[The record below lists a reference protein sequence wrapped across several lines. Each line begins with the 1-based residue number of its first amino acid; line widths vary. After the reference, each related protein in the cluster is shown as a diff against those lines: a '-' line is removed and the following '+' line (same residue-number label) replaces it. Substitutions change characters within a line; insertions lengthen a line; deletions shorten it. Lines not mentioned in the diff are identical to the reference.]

1 MSLTQQQQQ
10 VVDYLKG
17 APSDTTVKINAIAGS
32 GKTHTLV
39 AISKALNPTNGLYLA
54 YNKSIATEAAQK
66 FPRSVECKTTH
77 SLAYGNTVR
86 PLKLKVGFFSYKSIT
101 EKISYDSKLELIEL
115 IREFCLS
122 EYVDF
127 HDFSAELQLTPFME
141 SLCLKYLDL
150 MGSGKIECTHDFYLK
165 LFHILLAT
173 NEIEMEP
180 LDLLTVDECVVG
192 RTGIKTNE
200 GVKSIVNLY
209 NMQQKGL
216 PLPKAK
222 SFNKDTKQFEYKEI
236 AKVHNNG
243 KKETFKVT
251 TTSKVSLKATAGH
264 KVLTQ
269 HGYKEVKDLVPY
281 KDYILSD
288 TLDNLR
294 AAKLLNSDQYQIILG
309 GYLGDGSLIQEKPN
323 VNCYSMRFTQGEAQ
337 LDYLSW
343 KLTAFESLATKLT
356 HSGYTGKLSIH
367 QTTQVPNFILD
378 SDPFTEILN
387 SVTPLGL
394 AIWAMDDGTLQ
405 TKRFTLCSNAFT
417 KEQNDQLSAMLQ
429 SKFNLTAKTVSNGKG
444 HYQLSF
450 STKETTM
457 FLDLIKPYLHPIFLA
472 KWELGTNSNLYQL
485 DNKFLSYGASYV
497 ESVTINKE
505 MNVYDLSVVDN
516 NNYVTTSTAGSDHSV
531 GLLVHNC
538 GDLNMVTLEITK
550 LLPAKVKI
558 FVGDER
564 QNIYGFNHTVNVF
577 EHLKEGTS
585 FSLTQS
591 FRVDESIAKRI
602 QTFGKRYLSPSFE
615 FKGIKHIDKT
625 IHDRCVIARTNASLI
640 DYMIELNANS
650 TPYSLVRSAAD
661 IFKLP
666 LIVCSFAYQGKIYA
680 PEYKHLQSDI
690 DEWYENPSLHS
701 DHKTVFSYLST
712 SHSHDMPLV
721 NAIKLVGKHG
731 KSTVIEA
738 SKIAKSHEKVSCNL
752 TLASAHSVKG

>member
-1 MSLTQQQQQ
+1 MSLTPQQQQ

-39 AISKALNPTNGLYLA
+39 AISKTLNPTNGLYLA

-180 LDLLTVDECVVG
+180 LDLLLTDE
-192 RTGIKTNE
+192 
-200 GVKSIVNLY
+200 
-209 NMQQKGL
+209 
-216 PLPKAK
+216 
-222 SFNKDTKQFEYKEI
+222 
-236 AKVHNNG
+236 
-243 KKETFKVT
+243 
-251 TTSKVSLKATAGH
+251 
-264 KVLTQ
+264 
-269 HGYKEVKDLVPY
+269 
-281 KDYILSD
+281 
-288 TLDNLR
+288 
-294 AAKLLNSDQYQIILG
+294 
-309 GYLGDGSLIQEKPN
+309 
-323 VNCYSMRFTQGEAQ
+323 
-337 LDYLSW
+337 
-343 KLTAFESLATKLT
+343 
-356 HSGYTGKLSIH
+356 
-367 QTTQVPNFILD
+367 
-378 SDPFTEILN
+378 
-387 SVTPLGL
+387 
-394 AIWAMDDGTLQ
+394 
-405 TKRFTLCSNAFT
+405 
-417 KEQNDQLSAMLQ
+417 
-429 SKFNLTAKTVSNGKG
+429 
-444 HYQLSF
+444 
-450 STKETTM
+450 
-457 FLDLIKPYLHPIFLA
+457 
-472 KWELGTNSNLYQL
+472 
-485 DNKFLSYGASYV
+485 
-497 ESVTINKE
+497 
-505 MNVYDLSVVDN
+505 
-516 NNYVTTSTAGSDHSV
+516 
-531 GLLVHNC
+531 C

-712 SHSHDMPLV
+712 AHSHDMPLV

-752 TLASAHSVKG
+752 TLASAHSVKGLEFSEVELMDDMNRSIETVIENLRSDPNYPITQEDKESLNLYYVASSRSKVSLLNAIYL